1 MKSKH
6 LIIDILMI
14 IIISGITNLIMN
26 SFNKPSLPDLPDG
39 PDTAYV
45 EFQHKLMM
53 NDAEIELLKLSIDS
67 ITSIQ
72 TSTNEKLKTIRAGRN
87 RNNPVISS
95 LSSAELTQ
103 LLSKRYADSLA
114 GHAGANQ

>member
-1 MKSKH
+1 M
-6 LIIDILMI
+6 LMV
-14 IIISGITNLIMN
+14 IISIITHVSIN
-26 SFNKPSLPDLPDG
+26 SIIKPVQPAPIAPDS
-39 PDTAYV
+39 AYIDL
-45 EFQHKLMM
+45 QHKLIM
-53 NDAEIELLKLSIDS
+53 NDAEIQLLQQSIDS
-67 ITSIQ
+67 LTSIQ
-72 TSTNEKLKTIRAGRN
+72 TSTNEKIKTIRAGRN

>member
-26 SFNKPSLPDLPDG
+26 SFNKPILPDLPDG

-45 EFQHKLMM
+45 EFQHKMIM
-53 NDAEIELLKLSIDS
+53 NDAEIQLLQQSIDS
-67 ITSIQ
+67 LTSIQ

-87 RNNPVISS
+87 RNNPVISN

-103 LLSKRYADSLA
+103 LLTKRYADSLA

>member
-1 MKSKH
+1 MV
-6 LIIDILMI
+6 
-14 IIISGITNLIMN
+14 IISLITNLTIN
-26 SFNKPSLPDLPDG
+26 SLTKSEVPPPPIAPDSAYIDLQNKLNL
-39 PDTAYV
+39 
-45 EFQHKLMM
+45 
-53 NDAEIELLKLSIDS
+53 NDAEIQLLQQSIDS

-72 TSTNEKLKTIRAGRN
+72 TSTNEKLKTIRAGRS